1 MNMTINNL
9 TRSIIGSAI
18 EVHKELGPGLL
29 ESTYEACLFYEL
41 KQKGFFVEK
50 QKILP
55 VKYKEIELEVGY
67 RIDLLVE
74 NQVLVELKSV
84 KEILPI
90 HSAQLL
96 SYLKI
101 SNLQIGLL
109 FNFNETKLV
118 GGVKRIINN

>member
-1 MNMTINNL
+1 MTINNL

-41 KQKGFFVEK
+41 NQKGYFVEK

-67 RIDLLVE
+67 RIDC
-74 NQVLVELKSV
+74 
-84 KEILPI
+84 
-90 HSAQLL
+90 AQ
-96 SYLKI
+96 
-101 SNLQIGLL
+101 
-109 FNFNETKLV
+109 T
-118 GGVKRIINN
+118 

>member
-1 MNMTINNL
+1 MTINNL

-41 KQKGFFVEK
+41 NQKGLFVEK
-50 QKILP
+50 QKTLP
-55 VKYKEIELEVGY
+55 VKYKGIELEIGY

-74 NQVLVELKSV
+74 NQVLIELKSV

-118 GGVKRIINN
+118 DGVRRIINN

>member
-1 MNMTINNL
+1 M
-9 TRSIIGSAI
+9 
-18 EVHKELGPGLL
+18 
-29 ESTYEACLFYEL
+29 
-41 KQKGFFVEK
+41 
-50 QKILP
+50 
-55 VKYKEIELEVGY
+55 EVGY

-74 NQVLVELKSV
+74 NQVLIELKSV

-118 GGVKRIINN
+118 DGVRRIINN

>member
-1 MNMTINNL
+1 MTINNL

-41 KQKGFFVEK
+41 NQKGLFVEK

-55 VKYKEIELEVGY
+55 VKYKGIELEIGY

-74 NQVLVELKSV
+74 NQVLIELKSV
-84 KEILPI
+84 QEILPI

-118 GGVKRIINN
+118 DGVKRIINN

>member
-1 MNMTINNL
+1 M
-9 TRSIIGSAI
+9 
-18 EVHKELGPGLL
+18 L

-41 KQKGFFVEK
+41 NQKGFFVEK

-74 NQVLVELKSV
+74 NQVLIELKSV

-118 GGVKRIINN
+118 NGVRRIINN

>member
-1 MNMTINNL
+1 MTINNL

-41 KQKGFFVEK
+41 NQKGLFVEK

-55 VKYKEIELEVGY
+55 VKYKGIELEIGY

-74 NQVLVELKSV
+74 NQVLIELKSV

-118 GGVKRIINN
+118 DGVKRIINN

>member
-1 MNMTINNL
+1 MTINIL

-41 KQKGFFVEK
+41 NQKGFFVEK

-74 NQVLVELKSV
+74 NQVLIELKSV

-101 SNLQIGLL
+101 SNLEIGLL

-118 GGVKRIINN
+118 DGVKRIINN

>member
-1 MNMTINNL
+1 MTINNL

-41 KQKGFFVEK
+41 NQKGFFVEK

-74 NQVLVELKSV
+74 NQVLIELKSV

-101 SNLQIGLL
+101 SNLEIGLL

-118 GGVKRIINN
+118 DGMKRIINS

>member
-1 MNMTINNL
+1 MTINNL
-9 TRSIIGSAI
+9 TRSIIVSAI

-41 KQKGFFVEK
+41 NQKGLFVEK

-74 NQVLVELKSV
+74 NQVLIELKSV

-118 GGVKRIINN
+118 DGVRRIINN

>member
-1 MNMTINNL
+1 MTINIL

-90 HSAQLL
+90 HLAQLL

-118 GGVKRIINN
+118 DGVKRIINS

>member
-1 MNMTINNL
+1 MTINNL

-41 KQKGFFVEK
+41 NQKGLFVEK

-55 VKYKEIELEVGY
+55 VKYKGIELEIGY

-74 NQVLVELKSV
+74 NQVLIELKSV
-84 KEILPI
+84 KEILAI

-118 GGVKRIINN
+118 DGVKRIINS

>member
-1 MNMTINNL
+1 MTINNL

-41 KQKGFFVEK
+41 NQKGYFVEK

-84 KEILPI
+84 REILPI

-118 GGVKRIINN
+118 DGVRRIINN

>member
-1 MNMTINNL
+1 MTINIL

-118 GGVKRIINN
+118 DGLKRIINS

>member
-1 MNMTINNL
+1 MTINIL

-118 GGVKRIINN
+118 DGVKRIINS

>member
-1 MNMTINNL
+1 MTINIL

-41 KQKGFFVEK
+41 NQKGFFVEK

-55 VKYKEIELEVGY
+55 VKYKEIELKVGY

-118 GGVKRIINN
+118 DGVKRIINS

>member
-1 MNMTINNL
+1 MTINNL

-41 KQKGFFVEK
+41 NQKGLFVEK

-55 VKYKEIELEVGY
+55 VKYKGIELEIGY

-74 NQVLVELKSV
+74 NQVLIELKSV

-101 SNLQIGLL
+101 SNREIGLL

-118 GGVKRIINN
+118 DGVKRIINN

>member
-1 MNMTINNL
+1 M
-9 TRSIIGSAI
+9 
-18 EVHKELGPGLL
+18 
-29 ESTYEACLFYEL
+29 
-41 KQKGFFVEK
+41 EK

-55 VKYKEIELEVGY
+55 VKYKEIELEAGY

-74 NQVLVELKSV
+74 NQVLIELKSV

-101 SNLQIGLL
+101 SNLEIGLL

-118 GGVKRIINN
+118 DGMKRIINS

>member
-118 GGVKRIINN
+118 DGVKRIINS

>member
-1 MNMTINNL
+1 MTINNL

-41 KQKGFFVEK
+41 NQKGFFVEK

-74 NQVLVELKSV
+74 NQVLIELKSV

-118 GGVKRIINN
+118 DGVRRIINN

>member
-1 MNMTINNL
+1 MTINNL

-41 KQKGFFVEK
+41 NQKGFFVEK

-74 NQVLVELKSV
+74 NQVLIELKSV

-90 HSAQLL
+90 HFAQLL

-101 SNLQIGLL
+101 SNLDIGLL

-118 GGVKRIINN
+118 DGMKRIINS

>member
-1 MNMTINNL
+1 MTINNL

-41 KQKGFFVEK
+41 NQKGLFVEK
-50 QKILP
+50 QKTLP
-55 VKYKEIELEVGY
+55 VKYKGIELEIGY

-74 NQVLVELKSV
+74 NQVLIELKSV

-101 SNLQIGLL
+101 SNREIGLL

-118 GGVKRIINN
+118 DGVKRIMNN

>member
-1 MNMTINNL
+1 MTINNL

-41 KQKGFFVEK
+41 NQKGFFVEK
-50 QKILP
+50 QKIRP

-74 NQVLVELKSV
+74 NQVLIELKSV

-101 SNLQIGLL
+101 SNLEIGLL
-109 FNFNETKLV
+109 FKFNETKLV
-118 GGVKRIINN
+118 DGMKRIVNS

>member
-1 MNMTINNL
+1 MTINNL

-41 KQKGFFVEK
+41 NQKGFFVEK

-55 VKYKEIELEVGY
+55 VKYKEIELEAGY

-74 NQVLVELKSV
+74 NQVLIELKSV

-101 SNLQIGLL
+101 SNLEIGLL

-118 GGVKRIINN
+118 DGMKRIINS

>member
-1 MNMTINNL
+1 MTINIL

-41 KQKGFFVEK
+41 NQKGYFVEK

-84 KEILPI
+84 REILPI

-118 GGVKRIINN
+118 DGVRRIINN

>member
-1 MNMTINNL
+1 MTINNL

-41 KQKGFFVEK
+41 NQKGLFVEK
-50 QKILP
+50 QKTLP
-55 VKYKEIELEVGY
+55 VKYKGIELEIGY

-74 NQVLVELKSV
+74 NQVLIELKSV

-101 SNLQIGLL
+101 SNREIGLL

-118 GGVKRIINN
+118 DGVKRIINN

>member
-1 MNMTINNL
+1 
-9 TRSIIGSAI
+9 
-18 EVHKELGPGLL
+18 LL

-41 KQKGFFVEK
+41 NQKGLFVEK

-55 VKYKEIELEVGY
+55 VKYKGIELEIGY

-74 NQVLVELKSV
+74 NQVLIELKSV

-118 GGVKRIINN
+118 DGVKRIINN

>member
-1 MNMTINNL
+1 MKP
-9 TRSIIGSAI
+9 
-18 EVHKELGPGLL
+18 VF
-29 ESTYEACLFYEL
+29 FYEL
-41 KQKGFFVEK
+41 NQKGFFLEK

-55 VKYKEIELEVGY
+55 VKYKEIELEVCY

-74 NQVLVELKSV
+74 NQVLIELKSV

-101 SNLQIGLL
+101 SNLEIGLL

-118 GGVKRIINN
+118 DGMKRIINS

>member
-1 MNMTINNL
+1 MWKN
-9 TRSIIGSAI
+9 
-18 EVHKELGPGLL
+18 K
-29 ESTYEACLFYEL
+29 
-41 KQKGFFVEK
+41 
-50 QKILP
+50 KILP
-55 VKYKEIELEVGY
+55 VKYKGIELEIGY

-74 NQVLVELKSV
+74 NQVLIELKSV

-118 GGVKRIINN
+118 DGVKRIINN

>member
-1 MNMTINNL
+1 MTINNL

-41 KQKGFFVEK
+41 NQKGFFVEK

-74 NQVLVELKSV
+74 NQVLIELKSV

-118 GGVKRIINN
+118 DGVKRIINN